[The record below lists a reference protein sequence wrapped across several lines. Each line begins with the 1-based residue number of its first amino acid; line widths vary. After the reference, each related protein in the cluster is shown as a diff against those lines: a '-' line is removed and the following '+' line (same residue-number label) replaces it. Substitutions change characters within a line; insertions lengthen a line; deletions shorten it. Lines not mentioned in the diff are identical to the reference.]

1 MKEIWKPINGFENKY
16 EVSNL
21 GRVRG
26 KDRYAKGKGGCIRQ
40 WKGKI
45 LKPQIASGY
54 AQVYLTIDGK
64 QKWYKI
70 HRLVAQAFL
79 PNPNNLPII
88 NHKDCDTLN
97 NVVTNLEW
105 CDAKYNTV
113 YALIAKQRLDVSVE
127 EYIEQLPLKK
137 KECSK
142 AYSKQYYKNNKER
155 YRQYYLKNKEKILQ
169 KYHEKRKQ
177 NYLY

>member
-1 MKEIWKPINGFENKY
+1 M
-16 EVSNL
+16 
-21 GRVRG
+21 
-26 KDRYAKGKGGCIRQ
+26 
-40 WKGKI
+40 
-45 LKPQIASGY
+45 
-54 AQVYLTIDGK
+54 YLTIDGK

-88 NHKDCDTLN
+88 NHKSEVKTEN
-97 NVVTNLEW
+97 FVENLEW

-113 YALIAKQRLDVSVE
+113 YALIAKQRLDISVE